1 MRQKRIAFYRT
12 PGGAGNYARA
22 LRVAWPQY
30 RFEVMQHPHD
40 FGYTVIVRCGAN
52 FGSKAYVL
60 ACARKDIG
68 KLFSGN

>member
-12 PGGAGNYARA
+12 PGGAENYARA
-22 LRVAWPQY
+22 LRFAWPLY
-30 RFEVMQHPHD
+30 RFEVTNHPRE
-40 FGYTVIVRCGAN
+40 FGYTVIVRCGAA

-60 ACARKDIG
+60 ACARKEIG